1 MGNPDTLIFFFIN
14 KSLQNR
20 FFDVIMPF
28 ITGKAFLLFV
38 PFFAWFFFKERRKAV
53 LVLILSFVS
62 LAFADWCAEMLKHF
76 FERPRPFNA
85 LEGVHLLVGRGG
97 SYSMPSSHAS
107 NAFAFVIPF
116 VIFLKTRAR
125 YFLFVIAL
133 TIIFSRI
140 YVGVHYPSDVIA
152 GSLLGVL
159 SALSVIG
166 LYIWAHA
173 RFKEKPYS
181 TVLFIFLLALSLFRI
196 NYIQNGPLDLS
207 PDEAHYWEWSRRLD
221 WSYYS
226 KGPMIAYLIYLGTA
240 IFGDNVYGIRIMA
253 VIFSALSSIVM
264 YLLGKRLYDEQV
276 GLFSAF
282 LIQIIPLFSAYGI
295 IFTIDSPFIFFW
307 VICLY
312 FFWRAISIQHSGIR
326 NEDLKASRLSP
337 HTSFLYWILLGLSIG
352 SGLLT
357 KYTMAFFYPCA
368 FLFLLLSKE
377 KRYHLLTKGPYIAF
391 IISLLVFSP
400 VIIWNAGYDWVTLRH
415 TAGQAHIAEGIQL
428 SLKSFLEFLGSQF
441 GVITPLLFV
450 LIAVSVW
457 RLRNQKEGAFLFW
470 FAVPVMA
477 FFLLKSLQGKVQ
489 ANWALPCY
497 VTGIISF
504 TVFCKDFYSEGKGK
518 KILVATALLL
528 SVIVTSVAHYPSILN
543 LPVKQDPTSRLRGWK
558 DLGVEVT
565 KIYEEMSGETPVFI
579 FSDRYQ
585 VSSELAFYVKGHP
598 ITYCVNLDR
607 RMNQYD
613 FWPGFNTRL
622 HHNAI
627 FVRIGNS
634 RLPEKI
640 SGAFEKVEKRVLT
653 AYGENNKK
661 FRDYSLFLCYDFTGM
676 KEERPGS
683 Y

>member
-85 LEGVHLLVGRGG
+85 LEGVHLLVCRGG

-107 NAFAFVIPF
+107 NAFAFMIPF
-116 VIFLKTRAR
+116 VIFLKTRVR
-125 YFLFVIAL
+125 YFLFIIAL
-133 TIIFSRI
+133 IVIFSRI

-253 VIFSALSSIVM
+253 VIFSAFSSIVM
-264 YLLGKRLYDEQV
+264 YILGKRLYDEQV

-282 LIQIIPLFSAYGI
+282 LIQMIPLFSAYGI

-307 VICLY
+307 VISLY
-312 FFWRAISIQHSGIR
+312 FFWRAISIQRSGIR

-415 TAGQAHIAEGIQL
+415 TAGQAHIAKGIQL

-565 KIYEEMSGETPVFI
+565 KVYEEMSGETPVFI